1 MFNRIRISLTLWYV
15 VVLLAIVGVIAIVTY
30 TVLYRSLTSE
40 VDNSLESSA
49 RQIAAQVSEQ
59 SLSSIPDTSGSGDSG
74 QGEEGDEEHEENETE
89 TEEEEEHGVR
99 FFGATSGDTFYLV
112 LDPGGSP
119 ILDPLNVNVVGV
131 PDSASAAK
139 AARDGSDWETLSSEG
154 SDYRLYSQAVTD
166 EGRTIAVV
174 QVGRS
179 LDEHQEQLQMLAIV
193 LAATAFGGLGLA
205 AAGGLFVAGR
215 ALRPV
220 REAFQRQRA
229 FVADASHEL
238 RTPLTLLRG
247 NAELLQMT
255 AAAHLSGEDV
265 QSVREIVRQT
275 EQIERLIS
283 DMSTLARMDEG
294 QLLLQPAPV
303 DIGEL
308 LRSAAADARLLAAGK
323 DMAVYLETDGDLRIA
338 ADETRIRELLL
349 ALVDNAVRYT
359 PPGGTITL
367 RATAADSHVE
377 VSASDTGPGIPAEHI
392 ERVFERFYR
401 VDPSRSREQGGSG
414 LGLSIARAIAEAHG
428 GSLTV
433 SSKEGT
439 GATFTL
445 QLPRG
450 GPPAAGG

>member
-1 MFNRIRISLTLWYV
+1 MFSRIRLSLTLWYV
-15 VVLLAIVGVIAIVTY
+15 AVLLAIVAVIAVVTY
-30 TVLYRSLTSE
+30 GILYRSLSSE
-40 VDNSLESSA
+40 VDDSLESSA
-49 RQIAAQVSEQ
+49 RQVAAQLSEE
-59 SLSSIPDTSGSGDSG
+59 SLSGVQPAGGGGEDH
-74 QGEEGDEEHEENETE
+74 GEEGED
-89 TEEEEEHGVR
+89 EEEEHGVR

-112 LDPGGSP
+112 LDPNGNSL
-119 ILDPLNVNVVGV
+119 LDPLNVDIAGV
-131 PDSASAAK
+131 PDAASVSTAAGRGD
-139 AARDGSDWETLSSEG
+139 AWETITSDG
-154 SDYRLYSQAVTD
+154 TDYRLYSRAVTD
-166 EGRTIAVV
+166 EGRMIAVV

-179 LDEHQEQLQMLAIV
+179 LKEHQEQLKRLLVV
-193 LAATAFGGLGLA
+193 LIATGAGGLGLA

-220 REAFQRQRA
+220 REAFSRQRA

-247 NAELLQMT
+247 NAEMLQMT
-255 AAAHLSGEDV
+255 AAANLSSEDT

-275 EQIERLIS
+275 DQIERLIS

-323 DMAVYLETDGDLRIA
+323 DMAVYFETDGDLRIA

-377 VSASDTGPGIPAEHI
+377 VSASDTGPGIPPEHI